1 MNPISLLL
9 IAVFPAI
16 VIVAALRD
24 ATTMTIP
31 NGLCL
36 TGLAA
41 FAPVALLAHM
51 PFNAI
56 GLSVAVGLTCLVA
69 GMAMFA
75 ARWIGGG
82 DAKLLAV
89 CGLWMGWPLL
99 MTFLFWTALAGGGLA
114 IGLLVVRKW
123 VGRDTPQPA
132 NRFCPTWLTR
142 LLQPGGDIPYG
153 VAIAVGAITTYPAA
167 PLFQLLQAAAH
178 H

>member
-1 MNPISLLL
+1 MNPISFVL

-36 TGLAA
+36 TGLLA
-41 FAPVALLAHM
+41 FAPVAMLAHM
-51 PFNAI
+51 QFNAI
-56 GLSVAVGLTCLVA
+56 GLSAGVCISCLVA

-75 ARWIGGG
+75 VRWIGGG

-99 MTFLFWTALAGGGLA
+99 MTFLFWTAVAGGGLA
-114 IGLLVVRKW
+114 IGLLIVRKLARSD
-123 VGRDTPQPA
+123 GSQFAKRSGPA
-132 NRFCPTWLTR
+132 WLTR
-142 LLQPGGDIPYG
+142 LLQPDGDIPYG
-153 VAIAVGAITTYPAA
+153 VAIAVGAITAYPTA
-167 PLFQLLQAAAH
+167 PVFQLLQTAAH
-178 H
+178 Y